1 MALDKK
7 KLRLAI
13 RGQPGLLVISISREF
28 SASGDDTDA
37 LCMPLMTRQGG
48 LLLAI
53 PFAALDQ
60 QALLDGLTDEESGM
74 IGPNKMLEA
83 DLLAEDEEG
92 SVVSLGRKCKFY
104 VVDFTDDV
112 LLTLRDYD
120 QNLDEMSS
128 ILPFDADDIYAAPDL
143 SGVIDRI
150 REWAS
155 NENMGPR
162 AAFYSAREE
171 PEPSIAN
178 GGPPKKAQAK
188 RVSTAA
194 LLERVEALAAQ
205 VQLLQSPMQPT
216 LPAAA
221 TPVAEPLGG
230 IMLATPKMARLSDA
244 LGKAPGVPAVAKAAA
259 LLSPP
264 PRQRSRVPK
273 PAPMATPAKAMI
285 EDEPYTTYDQPQDF
299 MMQTLNQQS
308 SALTALVAHLTTGGD
323 GLLELGSTSSSSATG
338 TRGLQ
343 RRERLIAELA
353 GGSSTFFLQFQQQLY
368 RKMNPSVPAP
378 KTEEEIQRNPPSL
391 LNYLERNGGF
401 RNQRTLGLV
410 LWMLAYAVDAG
421 ARGDDHLMREHLV
434 LAVTAIEQCAV
445 DQGEWGLGFLLS
457 LAADPPVHLFQDRSN
472 TVSMQHRTFGG
483 LVPPAWSTVAVAY
496 LREMEVLNSKKQDL
510 SKKAKAADDEEES
523 YSPRRRQR
531 FPRRPKAK
539 AKPEA

>member
-1 MALDKK
+1 MDKT
-7 KLRLAI
+7 KLKLAI
-13 RGQPGLLVISISREF
+13 RGQPGLLVISISSEF
-28 SASGDDTDA
+28 SASGNDTEA

-48 LLLAI
+48 LLLAV
-53 PFAALDQ
+53 PFAAFDQ
-60 QALLDGLTDEESGM
+60 QALLDGLTDEDTGM
-74 IGPNKMLEA
+74 IGPNKMMES

-92 SVVSLGRKCKFY
+92 SVVSLGRKCKYY
-104 VVDFTDDV
+104 VVDFSDDI
-112 LLTLRDYD
+112 LLALRDYD
-120 QNLDEMSS
+120 QNLDEMRY
-128 ILPFDADDIYAAPDL
+128 LLAFDSEENYALPDL

-155 NENMGPR
+155 TENMGPR

-171 PEPSIAN
+171 PEPATAN
-178 GGPPKKAQAK
+178 GGPPKKPAAK

-194 LLERVEALAAQ
+194 LMERVEALAAQ
-205 VQLLQSPMQPT
+205 VQLLQSPVQPI
-216 LPAAA
+216 LPPAV
-221 TPVAEPLGG
+221 TPAEEQSVGLL
-230 IMLATPKMARLSDA
+230 LATPKMPRLSDA
-244 LGKAPGVPAVAKAAA
+244 LGKAQGIPAMAKAAA

-264 PRQRSRVPK
+264 PRQRSGVPK
-273 PAPMATPAKAMI
+273 PSPMAVPAKAMQ

-308 SALTALVAHLTTGGD
+308 SALTALVAHLTTGGE
-323 GLLELGSTSSSSATG
+323 GLLDIGSSSSSSATG

-343 RRERLIAELA
+343 RRERLISELA

-401 RNQRTLGLV
+401 RTQRTLGLV

-421 ARGDDHLMREHLV
+421 ARGDDHMMKEHLV

-445 DQGEWGLGFLLS
+445 DSGEWGLGFLLS

-510 SKKAKAADDEEES
+510 SKKAKAVDDEEENP
-523 YSPRRRQR
+523 SPRRRPR

-539 AKPEA
+539 AKAEA

>member
-1 MALDKK
+1 
-7 KLRLAI
+7 
-13 RGQPGLLVISISREF
+13 
-28 SASGDDTDA
+28 
-37 LCMPLMTRQGG
+37 
-48 LLLAI
+48 
-53 PFAALDQ
+53 
-60 QALLDGLTDEESGM
+60 M

-171 PEPSIAN
+171 PEPSVAN

-194 LLERVEALAAQ
+194 LLEKVEALAAQ

-230 IMLATPKMARLSDA
+230 IMLATPKMPRLSDA

-264 PRQRSRVPK
+264 PRQRSGVPK
-273 PAPMATPAKAMI
+273 PTPMATPAKAMI

-378 KTEEEIQRNPPSL
+378 KTEEEILRNPPSL

-421 ARGDDHLMREHLV
+421 GRGDDHLMREHLV

-457 LAADPPVHLFQDRSN
+457 LAADPPLHLFQDRSN

>member
-1 MALDKK
+1 MDKT
-7 KLRLAI
+7 KLKLAI
-13 RGQPGLLVISISREF
+13 RGQPGLLVISISSEF
-28 SASGDDTDA
+28 SASGNDTDA

-48 LLLAI
+48 LLLAV
-53 PFAALDQ
+53 PFAAFDQ

-74 IGPNKMLEA
+74 IGPNKMMES

-92 SVVSLGRKCKFY
+92 SVVSLGR
-104 VVDFTDDV
+104 DDI
-112 LLTLRDYD
+112 LLALRDYD
-120 QNLDEMSS
+120 QNLDEMRY
-128 ILPFDADDIYAAPDL
+128 LLAFDSEENYALPDL

-155 NENMGPR
+155 HENMGPR

-171 PEPSIAN
+171 PEPSVAN
-178 GGPPKKAQAK
+178 GGPPKKATAK

-194 LLERVEALAAQ
+194 LMERVEGVAGQ
-205 VQLLQSPMQPT
+205 VQLLQSPAQPI
-216 LPAAA
+216 LPPAA
-221 TPVAEPLGG
+221 TPAEEQSVG
-230 IMLATPKMARLSDA
+230 IMLATPKMPRLSDA
-244 LGKAPGVPAVAKAAA
+244 LGKSRGIPAMAKAAA

-264 PRQRSRVPK
+264 PRQRSGVPK
-273 PAPMATPAKAMI
+273 PSPMAVPAKAMQ

-308 SALTALVAHLTTGGD
+308 SALTALVAHLTTGGE
-323 GLLELGSTSSSSATG
+323 GLLDIGSSSSSSATG

-368 RKMNPSVPAP
+368 RKMNPSVP

-401 RNQRTLGLV
+401 RTQRTLGLV

-421 ARGDDHLMREHLV
+421 ARGDDHMMREHLV

-445 DQGEWGLGFLLS
+445 DSGEWGLGFLLS

-510 SKKAKAADDEEES
+510 SKKTKVVDDEEENS
-523 YSPRRRQR
+523 SPRRRPR

-539 AKPEA
+539 AKAEA